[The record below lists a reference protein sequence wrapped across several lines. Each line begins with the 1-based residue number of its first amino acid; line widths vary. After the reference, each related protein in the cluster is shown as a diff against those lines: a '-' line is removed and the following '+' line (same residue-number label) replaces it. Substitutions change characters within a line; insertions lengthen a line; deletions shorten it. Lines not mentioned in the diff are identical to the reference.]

1 MKHMKW
7 LSLLLVLSL
16 LSGVLAACG
25 TGDAP
30 APDGTTDG
38 TTDDTSGGT
47 VPDDND
53 VTPIAPEET
62 VPAYTF
68 VGQEG
73 DTYVFRA
80 ADGAEESFTFACTEG
95 TAGSVTVSGTTLFLS
110 GLTTDAVYT
119 LSGKLY
125 GNIVVEGNEDYKLEL
140 SLCGASVRSEDECP
154 LRITGC
160 DKVTLAAKKDTE
172 NYLYDMR
179 AAADTYASA
188 VYADCDLALQGKGAL
203 YVYAKEN
210 NGVHTKDDL
219 TVKNLSLQVECVD
232 NALKGNDSVTVESGT
247 LVLIARQGDGIKTT
261 NTDLSSKGKQRGSV
275 ALLGGDILIYA
286 ATDGIDAAY
295 DVTVGDADGGP
306 TLQIFTDRYS
316 KYSEEIAATDETTV
330 YLRTTTTAYAY
341 AVWFENEAGEGVF
354 VIPEAAKSVGRYYYY
369 PLTRPSGYGY
379 MRLCVYTAGDT
390 VGEGG
395 TPLATSERFAVN
407 ESYDTLAVTL
417 TGSSLRLSF
426 TNYTTASTPGG
437 PGGGMGGPGGM
448 NEGNPDKSDRST
460 KGIKAGN
467 ALTVAGGSVTVCAY
481 DDALHA
487 NAAKALENG
496 ETSVG
501 TVTVSGGTLTLSSHD
516 DAVHGDGDVT
526 VSGGTVTVTSSYEG
540 IEGAR
545 VTVAGGS
552 VSVTATDDGL
562 NGVATEGTA
571 ITLSGGT
578 LYVRAGGDGLDA
590 NSRTAYA
597 GIVIS
602 GGRAVIIS
610 TGGGDSAIDTEAGYR
625 YTGGTVVAIGQ
636 AGGMSG
642 ESTTCSPD
650 FSTVGRSASLR
661 LTSGQYLSVGGLCEV
676 TMPVALNAFVV
687 CLGTTTAAIGTVSS
701 LSGTPDGNGVVWL

>member
-1 MKHMKW
+1 MKHMKR

-25 TGDAP
+25 SGDVP

-38 TTDDTSGGT
+38 TTGDTSGGT

-62 VPAYTF
+62 APAYTF

-73 DTYVFRA
+73 DTYVF
-80 ADGAEESFTFACTEG
+80 
-95 TAGSVTVSGTTLFLS
+95 
-110 GLTTDAVYT
+110 
-119 LSGKLY
+119 
-125 GNIVVEGNEDYKLEL
+125 
-140 SLCGASVRSEDECP
+140 
-154 LRITGC
+154 
-160 DKVTLAAKKDTE
+160 
-172 NYLYDMR
+172 R

-316 KYSEEIAATDETTV
+316 KYSEEIAATDGTTV

-341 AVWFENEAGEGVF
+341 AVWFENEAGEGVWA
-354 VIPEAAKSVGRYYYY
+354 VPEAAKSVGRYYYY

-379 MRLCVYTAGDT
+379 MRLCVYTAGNT

-395 TPLATSERFAVN
+395 TPLAASERFAVN

-448 NEGNPDKSDRST
+448 NEDNPDKSDRST

-467 ALTVAGGSVTVCAY
+467 ALTVAGGTVTVCAY

-487 NAAKALENG
+487 DAAKALENG

-501 TVTVSGGTLTLSSHD
+501 T
-516 DAVHGDGDVT
+516 VT

-545 VTVAGGS
+545 VTVAGGT
-552 VSVTATDDGL
+552 VTVTATDDGL
-562 NGVATEGTA
+562 NGVAAEGTA

-625 YTGGTVVAIGQ
+625 YTGGTVVAIGR
-636 AGGMSG
+636 AGGMTG
-642 ESTTCSPD
+642 ESTACSPD

-661 LTSGQYLSVGGLCEV
+661 LTGGRYLSVAGLCEV